1 MIYGVPILKPYEKII
16 ILGRFESLF
25 PGISPSPTPI
35 SSSMFA
41 LGIVLNILV
50 SFVRH
55 HGGITT
61 VELAVK
67 EGVTIMTFKAS
78 K

>member
-1 MIYGVPILKPYEKII
+1 MKKLI

-35 SSSMFA
+35 SSSIFV

-50 SFVRH
+50 TFVRH
-55 HGGITT
+55 HGGIDT

-67 EGVTIMTFKAS
+67 EGVTIMTNKAS